1 MYQFLNVKCKNLE
14 AINVDSIQLFLI
26 LVQGYNI
33 ISN

>member
-1 MYQFLNVKCKNLE
+1 MFQFLNVKIKNLE